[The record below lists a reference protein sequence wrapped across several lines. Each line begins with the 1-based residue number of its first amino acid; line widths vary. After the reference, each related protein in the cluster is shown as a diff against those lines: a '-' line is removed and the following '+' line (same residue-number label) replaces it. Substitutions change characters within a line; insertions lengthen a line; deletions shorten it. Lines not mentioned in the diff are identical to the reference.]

1 MRAIFLFLVILLSGC
16 VKDGVFFVSSTQL
29 GIEVNTVEDGQQTAR
44 IGYSR
49 SEATIMPVRDGCYGE
64 LLPEAYPLLSV
75 FEMDSG
81 PLLVSAFTTTAVRQI
96 FVTGKASLE
105 ADAPL
110 AVARMATL
118 NPDLR
123 GVAVNPDPNRDELVG
138 EVTNLLQVLYQ
149 IGDSDERNRKVDAAK
164 RVIQDEIG
172 DFDVQQLTG
181 DEGADYQAAF
191 IEKLNDQNVTVEQ
204 LETLEEKLEEING
217 SGN

>member
-81 PLLVSAFTTTAVRQI
+81 PLLVSAFTTTTVRQI